1 MYRRFGLWWEK
12 KSLELLP
19 YPIGLPSAWLCV
31 AVQHHHGQTSE
42 GFCCDKA
49 QSHNCFCILKQ
60 MPVTHG
66 MLCRGHGLSRDSP
79 FRVEWGLALHCW
91 EPGARWWE
99 GPKETGH
106 SWVQTWL
113 CCLCP
118 ATALLCRDPCPKNP
132 HSGLQLLFSAT
143 RSCSRPCSFHSFPP
157 CQERWLQ
164 PDLKVNFNK

>member
-31 AVQHHHGQTSE
+31 SVQHRHGQTSE
-42 GFCCDKA
+42 DFCCDKA

-91 EPGARWWE
+91 GRLVRRAQGNWAQLGANMAVLPVPCHSTAVPWSLPQKSPLWTAASLLRH
-99 GPKETGH
+99 PKLLPPLQFSFLSSLPRTL
-106 SWVQTWL
+106 T
-113 CCLCP
+113 P
-118 ATALLCRDPCPKNP
+118 AW
-132 HSGLQLLFSAT
+132 SES
-143 RSCSRPCSFHSFPP
+143 
-157 CQERWLQ
+157 
-164 PDLKVNFNK
+164 